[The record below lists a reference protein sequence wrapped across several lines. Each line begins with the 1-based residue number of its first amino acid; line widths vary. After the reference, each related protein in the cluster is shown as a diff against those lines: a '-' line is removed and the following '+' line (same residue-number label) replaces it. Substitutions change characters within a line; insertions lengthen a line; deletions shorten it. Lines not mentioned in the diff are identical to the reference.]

1 MMAEFD
7 KKKEAQSALF
17 KFAWR
22 YMKMVLLIYT
32 FIHATRDG
40 LWEFH
45 LSSLDALWKY
55 FFAHDKQKYARLVP
69 LYLAE
74 MAPFR
79 SYTKS
84 SWMETSPSTRTRS
97 HSVPLG

>member
-1 MMAEFD
+1 MAEFD
-7 KKKEAQSALF
+7 KK

-55 FFAHDKQKYARLVP
+55 FAHDKQTYARLVP

-74 MAPFR
+74 MAPLQVIHQEFMDGNFAIN
-79 SYTKS
+79 KN
-84 SWMETSPSTRTRS
+84 
-97 HSVPLG
+97 